1 MTSQRS
7 RYEINGFVDTSQAVW
22 SNIEEMCQ
30 ACNAWVTFDTKEGI
44 FSVVLNEPDASKQTF
59 YDTDYLGDLQIDVLP
74 VDKMYNAGEI
84 KYVNR
89 DMIGKNDTLKTALDS
104 SNLPLGYYNSTI
116 EEPNLI
122 SLSNRFINDDIQ
134 ARLVLQ
140 QEISNS
146 RNAVTVKFTTDY
158 RGLDLVAGD
167 IISLPDVDITPGSN
181 SYDQQFRIV
190 NIEETDGDGGEL
202 FLQITCVNINYE
214 TFNGSFTR
222 STVDRAIG
230 IKPIEKNTPVQ
241 NSKDSAAGK
250 EVAKAF
256 DPNNKANE
264 YLKNNTSL
272 IPETLIRKLSISG
285 PSTAREGDQITYT
298 ITAPADCCTNI
309 TYTVPYTI
317 TGVSSTDID
326 VSAAGNITMT
336 NGTGTLVINIAEDV
350 TTEGDETL
358 QLAIGCNTKQ
368 TVISDTSPGTPVYTL
383 TSSATTVDECDTLTF
398 TLQVNGISDSTNV
411 PYAIT
416 GIDSADLASGSLT
429 GNFSANWTDGDTDT
443 VTLTFNKN
451 IDGTEPNTETINFN
465 VDSGKATATVSLT
478 AAASYSVSFGSASIV
493 EGATNTVTINTQGL
507 PDGTVVPWALSGSGT
522 GRVTSATS
530 GNITL
535 SGGSGSFTISTND
548 DSSYQ
553 GSQTVTVTAGP
564 VTGYETC
571 GSASAT
577 FTINDNETA
586 PPGDYT
592 TIFTQVPVVWSGT
605 YDGTDNQLKA
615 MSVAKYANVQ
625 TFPAVGTA
633 VSIPTSVTVTKGN
646 PSTIAINSTVTAYT
660 GPDFA
665 GTPEDVITTFDSISP
680 GASITGTIS
689 SVATWNT

>member
-1 MTSQRS
+1 MSSVRS
-7 RYEINGFVDTSQAVW
+7 KYEINGFVDTSQAVW

-122 SLSNRFINDDIQ
+122 SLDNRFINDDIQ

-190 NIEETDGDGGEL
+190 NIEETDGDAGEL

-241 NSKDSAAGK
+241 DSNARALGQDI
-250 EVAKAF
+250 ASAF
-256 DPNNKANE
+256 DPNSKVNE
-264 YLKNNTSL
+264 YFKNNTSL

-298 ITAPADCCTNI
+298 ITAPADCCTTI

-358 QLAIGCNTKQ
+358 QLAIGCVTKQ

-383 TSSATTVDECDTLTF
+383 TSNATTVDECDTLIF
-398 TLQVNGISDSTNV
+398 TLRVDGIPDSTNV

-416 GIDSADLASGSLT
+416 GIDAADLASGSLT
-429 GNFSANWTDGDTDT
+429 GNFSADWTDGDADT
-443 VTLTFNKN
+443 VALTFLKN
-451 IDGTEPNTETINFN
+451 EDSTLPVTETITMN
-465 VDSGKATATVSLT
+465 VDSGKAVANVSLND
-478 AAASYSVSFGSASIV
+478 AASYSVSFGSSSIV

-577 FTINDNETA
+577 FTINDNDTE

-592 TIFTQVPVVWSGT
+592 TIFTQVPLVWRGT
-605 YDGTDNQLKA
+605 YDGTDNQLKS
-615 MSVAKYANVQ
+615 MTVLKYAYVQ
-625 TFPAVGTA
+625 TSPTDGTS
-633 VSIPTSVTVTKGN
+633 VTIPTSVSVTKGN
-646 PSTIAINSTVTAYT
+646 PSTITINSTVTAYT
-660 GPDFA
+660 DADFS
-665 GTPEDVITTFDSISP
+665 GVDLKFITTFDSISP
-680 GASITGTIS
+680 SSSITGTIS
-689 SVATWNT
+689 TVRGYL

>member
-1 MTSQRS
+1 MGSQRA

-44 FSVVLNEPDASKQTF
+44 FSVVLNEPDASVQTF
-59 YDTDYLGDLQIDVLP
+59 YDEDYLGDLQIDVLP

-84 KYVNR
+84 KFVNR

-104 SNLPLGYYNSTI
+104 SNLPLGYYNSNL
-116 EEPNLI
+116 EEPNILT
-122 SLSNRFINDDIQ
+122 LSNRFINDDIQ

-167 IISLPDVDITPGSN
+167 IISLPDVNITPGSN

-190 NIEETDGDGGEL
+190 NIEEVDGDGGEL

-214 TFNGSFTR
+214 TFNGSFIR
-222 STVDRAIG
+222 STVDRATG
-230 IKPIEKNTPVQ
+230 IPLIKKNTPVQ
-241 NSKDSAAGK
+241 ESNDSKIGLD
-250 EVAKAF
+250 VAKIFDFLNPAADKFKTDSGIVTELLVRAF
-256 DPNNKANE
+256 
-264 YLKNNTSL
+264 T
-272 IPETLIRKLSISG
+272 ISG
-285 PSTAREGDQITYT
+285 PSTAREGDQVTYT
-298 ITAPADCCTNI
+298 ITAPDDCCTNL
-309 TYTVPYTI
+309 TYNVPYTI

-326 VSAAGNITMT
+326 VSAAGLIAIS
-336 NGTGTLVINIAEDV
+336 NGTGTLTINIAEDT

-358 QLAIGCNTKQ
+358 QLKVGCATKQ
-368 TVISDTSPGTPVYTL
+368 TVISDTSPGVPVYTL
-383 TSSATTVDECDTLTF
+383 TSSATTVDECDTLSF
-398 TLQVNGISDSTNV
+398 TLQVDGIADSTNV

-416 GIDSADLASGSLT
+416 GIDAADLASGSLS
-429 GNFSANWTDGDTDT
+429 GNFSADWTDGDTDT

-478 AAASYSVSFGSASIV
+478 AAATYSVSLSSSSIV
-493 EGATNTVTINTQGL
+493 EGATNTVTITTQGIS
-507 PDGTVVPWALSGSGT
+507 DGTSVPYSLSGSGT
-522 GRVTSATS
+522 GRVTSGLS
-530 GNITL
+530 GNVTI
-535 SGGSGSFTISTND
+535 SGNTGSFTISTDD
-548 DSSYQ
+548 DSDFQ

-571 GSASAT
+571 SSTTAT
-577 FTINDNETA
+577 FTITDNDTA

-592 TIFTQVPVVWSGT
+592 TIFTTVPVVWRGT

-615 MSVAKYANVQ
+615 LTVAKYAQVQ
-625 TFPAVGTA
+625 TFPEVGTA
-633 VSIPTSVTVTKGN
+633 VDIPTSVTVTKGN
-646 PSTIAINSTVTAYT
+646 PSTITINSTTTAYT
-660 GPDFA
+660 GADFA